1 MRIVEKISRTNYE
14 AFVSLIAGSNMINS
28 DWNITI
34 GDNGN
39 NHVRNN
45 RTIQEI
51 LLTSDEVTIIRK
63 FQMTND
69 SIVVCKSFDK
79 FTISYHGGGKYLK
92 EYEELIDR
100 IVEESETITST
111 RLNTRSTFRHLSSSE

>member
-1 MRIVEKISRTNYE
+1 MRIVEKMSRTNYE
-14 AFVSLIAGSNMINS
+14 AFVSLIAESSIVNS

-63 FQMTND
+63 FQMTSD
-69 SIVVCKSFDK
+69 SMVVCKSFDK

-100 IVEESETITST
+100 IVEESTPI
-111 RLNTRSTFRHLSSSE
+111 SSSKPSASSTYRYTNNSE

>member
-1 MRIVEKISRTNYE
+1 MRIVEKISHTNYE
-14 AFVSLIAGSNMINS
+14 AFVSLIARSNILNS

-45 RTIQEI
+45 RTIQEM

-69 SIVVCKSFDK
+69 SMIVCKSFDK
-79 FTISYHGGGKYLK
+79 FTISYHGEGKYLK

-111 RLNTRSTFRHLSSSE
+111 RLNTRSTFRHLSSTE